1 MSRLSR
7 LQDTNNRRARE
18 SRVFTL
24 TDFNTWLSP
33 ECIWLAVFIYFLG
46 VLFVWEIVEVEEPD
60 TEWRVALFWGY
71 CAIMLIYLRL
81 IGKHPPKK

>member
-1 MSRLSR
+1 M
-7 LQDTNNRRARE
+7 
-18 SRVFTL
+18 
-24 TDFNTWLSP
+24 TDFTTWLSP
-33 ECIWLAVFIYFLG
+33 ECLWLAVFIYFLG

-81 IGKHPPKK
+81 IGKHPQKNKGDLNGFCFKQTISKKFRGSS